1 MDVELAL
8 LRLLVEIDRTGSMT
22 GAARSLQYTP
32 SAVSQQ
38 VRRLESAVGTTLFER
53 HARGVRLTDA
63 GRIVLARASA
73 IETNLRALSSELD
86 DLAGARSGQLT
97 LGVFP
102 TFAASFL
109 PRVIETFRSD
119 HPGVELHIRS
129 SRLRRLRQML
139 HARDV
144 DLALAWD
151 YPEAALVEDGLEFA
165 ELGRDPTVV
174 LAPAG
179 RFGDAQVDLAD
190 LADESWI
197 VRADGHPI
205 TEVFRSACRTAGFD
219 PQVLIEANDYMESQA
234 MVAAGLG
241 LSVAPVMTTW
251 FLRDD
256 VDAIDTNGQLPD
268 RRVLLGAVAGRVS
281 PAGEAMRA
289 TLQTLPWSNRRDL

>member
-1 MDVELAL
+1 
-8 LRLLVEIDRTGSMT
+8 MT

-38 VRRLESAVGTTLFER
+38 VRRLENAVGTTLFER

-63 GRIVLARASA
+63 GRIVLARATA
-73 IETNLRALSSELD
+73 IETNLQALGSELD

-109 PRVIETFRSD
+109 PRVIETFHGE

-151 YPEAALVEDGLEFA
+151 YPEAPLGEDGLVFT

-190 LADESWI
+190 LAGESWI

-205 TEVFRSACRTAGFD
+205 TEIFRSACRTAGFD
-219 PQVLIEANDYMESQA
+219 PRVLIEANDYMESQA

-241 LSVAPVMTTW
+241 LSVAPVMTTQ

-256 VDAIDTNGQLPD
+256 VEAIHTDGQLPD
-268 RRVLLGAVAGRVS
+268 RRVLLGSVAGRES

-289 TLQTLPWSNRRDL
+289 TLQMLPWSDRRNL